1 MYFCSIFQQTY
12 NKQRKKHF
20 SLVICLSCIMS
31 IFEIFLSQDDIL
43 QRSTGCN
50 KKNSC
55 HQPSLISQF
64 RENVISFNF
73 LANALA
79 VHFKITNWKTCCRTV
94 SYH

>member
-1 MYFCSIFQQTY
+1 
-12 NKQRKKHF
+12 
-20 SLVICLSCIMS
+20 MS

-55 HQPSLISQF
+55 HQPSLISQC

-94 SYH
+94 SYHWQLRNVMDSIKYKKCDGLS